1 MKKLF
6 ALLLALTM
14 VLSLA
19 ACGGSQDETENTQ
32 SGGETGEKITLAVFD
47 AHAYGLEEY
56 AEMEA
61 QFEADHAGVT
71 VEVQHVANDPT
82 TILQSRVNSGEIPD
96 VFAIESGTNAAMYY
110 EYAYDWSN
118 DTEALALFNED
129 SLTTGAD
136 ENGNIKGLPFTYE
149 TMGLLYNK
157 DCFETAGITEL
168 PTTIAELEEAC
179 QKLEAAGITPFAIP
193 AKETWVLGQ
202 LATNFMLDK
211 ELGAVGTVEAINNGE
226 LKFADMP
233 HWNNLFAFLDLAVK
247 YGPDKPLELDWETA
261 ENMLANGE
269 AAMIQMGDWCQAT
282 LDGFNPDANL
292 GMMPCPVGDGVED
305 STLMSKCNWVYI
317 VNKDS
322 ENLELAKEY
331 ALHILA
337 SQMGQEWMTQTIGA
351 VPGAKTELEVNGDL
365 ANDAK
370 AYIAEG
376 RTDSWIHTIAPAAYG
391 ETCGPLMQAYMLGEM
406 TAEEVTQGFQEFW
419 DAAQ

>member
-1 MKKLF
+1 MKKLL
-6 ALLLALTM
+6 ALLLALVM

-19 ACGGSQDETENTQ
+19 ACGTKDE
-32 SGGETGEKITLAVFD
+32 GGEAVTLNVFD

-56 AEMEA
+56 AAIEA
-61 QFEADHAGVT
+61 QFEADHEGVT
-71 VEVQHVANDPT
+71 VDVQHVANDPI
-82 TILQSRVNSGEIPD
+82 TILQSYINSGETPD
-96 VFAIESGTNAAMYY
+96 VFAVEAGTTAEMYY
-110 EYAYDWSN
+110 EYAYDWS
-118 DTEALALFNED
+118 DDADALALFNED
-129 SLTTGAD
+129 ALTTGMNAD
-136 ENGNIKGLPFTYE
+136 GKIMGLPFTYE

-157 DCFETAGITEL
+157 DCFEQAGITEL

-179 QKLEAAGITPFAIP
+179 KKLEAVGITPFGIP

-211 ELGAVGTVEAINNGE
+211 ELGAQGTVEAINNGE

-233 HWNNLFAFLDLAVK
+233 NFQNMFAFLDLAVT
-247 YGPDKPLELDWETA
+247 YGVEKPLELDWETA

-269 AAMIQMGDWCQAT
+269 VAIIQMGDWCQAV
-282 LDGFNPDANL
+282 LDGFNPEANL
-292 GMMPCPVGDGVED
+292 GMMPCPVGNGAED
-305 STLMSKCNWVYI
+305 ATLMSKCNWVYI

-331 ALHILA
+331 ALAILA
-337 SQMGQEWMTQTIGA
+337 SEMGQEWMTQTLCA
-351 VPGAKTELEVNGDL
+351 VPGAKTDMEVNGDL
-365 ANDAK
+365 ANAAK
-370 AYIAEG
+370 AFIAEG
-376 RTDSWIHTIAPAAYG
+376 KTDSWIHTIAPAAYG